1 MFVWLGVPP
10 LVPQAAVAA
19 ESHGGGEEEKEDAGR
34 TGPAVTDP
42 LLGQSGDIF
51 EEVSDGRLDLGPEVV
66 QGLEEVDVGDVE
78 GVAGVAADEDVRH
91 VEKEQQRAG
100 VLVPATGPEGQ
111 EALVSQVVLG
121 ILSN

>member
-1 MFVWLGVPP
+1 M
-10 LVPQAAVAA
+10 
-19 ESHGGGEEEKEDAGR
+19 
-34 TGPAVTDP
+34 TDP

-66 QGLEEVDVGDVE
+66 ERLEQVDVGDVE

-91 VEKEQQRAG
+91 MEQEQQRPG
-100 VLVPATGPEGQ
+100 VLVPTTRPEGQ

-121 ILSN
+121 ILSNCLLMIYSTGVDIIRTTTLHFSPIV